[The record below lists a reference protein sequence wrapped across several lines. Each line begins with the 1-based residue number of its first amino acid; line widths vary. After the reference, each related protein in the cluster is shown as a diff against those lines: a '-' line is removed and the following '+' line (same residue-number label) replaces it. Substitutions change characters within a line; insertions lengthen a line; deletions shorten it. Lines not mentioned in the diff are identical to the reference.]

1 MMFNFIRNLVL
12 FGVFKAPINSV
23 LYVLLRYSN
32 LYLQILF
39 FKKVIDEVTVSDGRF
54 EDVLFYCFLII
65 LIICTGYMARLNGLS
80 VQRKFLAYM
89 VDVKLAGRKG
99 LGWLSP
105 ITVELWNVL
114 DSLILLLMLTLAAIY
129 LGVYLLPVVMF
140 LFTII
145 GWGVLSKKYIGD
157 WSRNTRKGNDL
168 LFWRLGHQNMLEV
181 LIFGAMLFFVL
192 IFLKF
197 MPSGLPES
205 EFLALFIIIL
215 RVIVSTVS
223 RQISILPRVSRYF
236 SELPNWP
243 EFWGRKGWI

>member
-1 MMFNFIRNLVL
+1 
-12 FGVFKAPINSV
+12 
-23 LYVLLRYSN
+23 
-32 LYLQILF
+32 
-39 FKKVIDEVTVSDGRF
+39 
-54 EDVLFYCFLII
+54 
-65 LIICTGYMARLNGLS
+65 
-80 VQRKFLAYM
+80 
-89 VDVKLAGRKG
+89 
-99 LGWLSP
+99 
-105 ITVELWNVL
+105 
-114 DSLILLLMLTLAAIY
+114 
-129 LGVYLLPVVMF
+129 MF

-145 GWGVLSKKYIGD
+145 GWGALSKKYIGD